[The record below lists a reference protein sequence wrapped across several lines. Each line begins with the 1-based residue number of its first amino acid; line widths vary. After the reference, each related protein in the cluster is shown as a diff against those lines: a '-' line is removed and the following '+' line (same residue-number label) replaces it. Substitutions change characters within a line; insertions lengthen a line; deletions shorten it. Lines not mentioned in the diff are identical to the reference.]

1 MPNGWIVTTLG
12 EAFTLQAGKTISSSD
27 IHEKS
32 ASNQFPC
39 FGGNGIRGYVDSYNR
54 NGHYPIIGRQGALC
68 GNINEAQGRFYA
80 TEHAVV
86 VETYAGV
93 NVDWVIMLLEAMNLN
108 QYATATAQPGLSV
121 ATIKEVKFCL
131 PPLKEQSRIVSEL
144 NKWLSAIKTLDSDTV
159 SLAKTIFK
167 TKSKILSLAI
177 SGKLVP
183 QEPADEPAI
192 NLLKRINP
200 DFVPCDNSHYPFELP
215 NGWVISIFGVLNEH
229 KSKSVNPML
238 EPEKKYE
245 LYSVPTFETG
255 KPEFMRGGKIGSTKQ
270 AVSIGEVLVCKINP
284 HLNRVWKVEH
294 YDYELTCIA
303 SSEWIVFSSQALVP
317 EFAVLYFQSQYFR
330 DLMMSNVSGV
340 GGSLMRARPSAV
352 DRYPIPIP
360 PIREQ
365 KRIVNMVLTLVDK
378 ITCLVSAI

>member
-1 MPNGWIVTTLG
+1 MRNQHL
-12 EAFTLQAGKTISSSD
+12 ISF
-27 IHEKS
+27 H
-32 ASNQFPC
+32 ALA
-39 FGGNGIRGYVDSYNR
+39 GIRGYVDSYNR

-167 TKSKILSLAI
+167 TKSKILSLSI

-183 QEPADEPAI
+183 QDPADEPAI

-200 DFVPCDNSHYPFELP
+200 DFVPCDNSHYENDIPEGWCLAHLGDVAEYGDTRNVDVSSISQDDWVLELEDIEKDTATIVCRKAKVEREI
-215 NGWVISIFGVLNEH
+215 NGVRHSF
-229 KSKSVNPML
+229 
-238 EPEKKYE
+238 KKGQI
-245 LYSVPTFETG
+245 LYSKLRTYLNKVLIAPEDGFCTTEIVPITAG
-255 KPEFMRGGKIGSTKQ
+255 K
-270 AVSIGEVLVCKINP
+270 AV
-284 HLNRVWKVEH
+284 
-294 YDYELTCIA
+294 
-303 SSEWIVFSSQALVP
+303 VP
-317 EFAVLYFQSQYFR
+317 EYLLIVLRSPYFLEYTASCGYGVKMPRLGTTDAKKAV
-330 DLMMSNVSGV
+330 
-340 GGSLMRARPSAV
+340 
-352 DRYPIPIP
+352 IPVP
-360 PIREQ
+360 PLAEQ
-365 KRIVNMVLTLVDK
+365 KRIVQKVSELMEV
-378 ITCLVSAI
+378 ITSF